1 MTCTGQRSAASW
13 MAGVYFSRS
22 TSDLTRETSVTSKTC
37 GAVNW
42 HEPQLIHPGF
52 IYTFFIYAFTKD
64 RPHLMGYTDCTI
76 AFFIPYPIFYK
87 KVIMQQLKRGILIAI
102 EGIDGCG
109 KSTLA
114 RTLHAAC
121 QPLEPKAEYLLF
133 AADRAEHFTKIIIPA
148 LRNNQLIISDRMGD
162 SSIAYQGY
170 GRGLDIHM
178 IEQVNTW
185 TMNHIKPDLILYITI
200 DPLIAQER
208 IKARNEALTRFEQED
223 IDFIHRLAQGF
234 DTLFQHRK
242 EVITLDGTHSVQQL
256 TQTALTA
263 IITWLHSQQ
272 LITQ

>member
-1 MTCTGQRSAASW
+1 
-13 MAGVYFSRS
+13 
-22 TSDLTRETSVTSKTC
+22 
-37 GAVNW
+37 
-42 HEPQLIHPGF
+42 
-52 IYTFFIYAFTKD
+52 
-64 RPHLMGYTDCTI
+64 
-76 AFFIPYPIFYK
+76 
-87 KVIMQQLKRGILIAI
+87 MQQLKRGILIAI

-114 RTLHAAC
+114 RALHAAC
-121 QPLEPKAEYLLF
+121 HEYGITTMLTKEPGGSALGKQLRDILQKQDSPLEPKAEYLLF

-178 IEQVNTW
+178 IEHVNTW

-208 IKARNEALTRFEQED
+208 IRTRNEALTRFEQED
-223 IDFIHRLAQGF
+223 TAFIHRLAHGF
-234 DTLFQHRK
+234 DTLFKNRK

-256 TQTALTA
+256 TQTAFTA
-263 IITWLHSQQ
+263 IIAWLHSQQ
-272 LITQ
+272 LIIP